1 MHDVTIKQ
9 SMPLIRKNYLL
20 QSLPSEELER
30 LLASSKITNFSRE
43 DIVINQG
50 QTAQYFFLVLKGQL
64 KLTLLSSEGKEKIIK
79 FVDAGDTF
87 AEAIM
92 FLQGKHY
99 PISALSTKNS
109 TVLSIPNDQYYK
121 LLSNNSELCMKMLG
135 NICLKMR
142 GHVNEIE
149 MLTILDASQRVLKFF
164 YDLMPCNI
172 KNGESYPVTM
182 SKKLIASKL
191 SMRAETFSRVLKRF
205 EEQKIFAF
213 NHHQILVL
221 DREKMADYQAFI
233 A

>member
-1 MHDVTIKQ
+1 MLATTISQ
-9 SMPLIRKNYLL
+9 QMPLIKKSYLL
-20 QSLPSEELER
+20 HTLPNEKLDEL
-30 LLASSKITNFSRE
+30 LVSSKITDFDKE
-43 DIVINQG
+43 DIVITQG
-50 QTAQYFFLVLKGQL
+50 QSAQYFFLVLKGQL
-64 KLTLLSSEGKEKIIK
+64 KLTLLSSEGKEKIVK

-99 PISALSTKNS
+99 PISAIATKS
-109 TVLSIPNDQYYK
+109 SKVLCIPNEHYYK
-121 LLSNNSELCMKMLG
+121 LLSGNSELCMKMLG

-191 SMRAETFSRVLKRF
+191 SMRAETFSRILKRF
-205 EEQKIFAF
+205 EEQQIFAF
-213 NHHQILVL
+213 NQHQILVL
-221 DREKMADYQAFI
+221 DRDKMADYQAF
-233 A
+233 AA

>member
-1 MHDVTIKQ
+1 MHDSVIKQ
-9 SMPLIRKNYLL
+9 HTALIRKSFLL
-20 QSLPSEELER
+20 QPLPEKALDE
-30 LLASSKITNFSRE
+30 LLANSKINDFNRE
-43 DIVINQG
+43 DIIINQG
-50 QTAQYFFLVLKGQL
+50 QSAQHFFLVLKGQL
-64 KLTLLSSEGKEKIIK
+64 KLTLLSSEGKEKIVK

-99 PISALSTKNS
+99 PISAISTKKS
-109 TVLSIPNDQYYK
+109 TVLSIPNEQYYK
-121 LLSNNSELCMKMLG
+121 LLSGNSELCMKMLG

-191 SMRAETFSRVLKRF
+191 SMRAETFSRILKRF
-205 EEQKIFAF
+205 EEQQIFAF
-213 NHHQILVL
+213 NQHQILVL
-221 DREKMADYQAFI
+221 DRDKMADFQAF
-233 A
+233 AA